1 MKTETETE
9 TITKEKIERETVKV
23 SQRERNLIVYNDEVN
38 TFDFIIESLIT
49 VCKHE
54 REQAEQ
60 CTHIIH
66 YKGKCAVK
74 VGTFRKLQPLCEAL
88 ADRGISAAIE

>member
-1 MKTETETE
+1 MKLVESKHTKTQKKTETVAVT
-9 TITKEKIERETVKV
+9 
-23 SQRERNLIVYNDEVN
+23 QRERNLIVYNDDVN
-38 TFDFIIESLIT
+38 TFDFMIESLVT

-66 YKGKCAVK
+66 YKGKCSVK
-74 VGTFRKLQPLCEAL
+74 TGTFKKLQPLCDAL
-88 ADRGISAAIE
+88 ADRGISAVVE

>member
-1 MKTETETE
+1 MEIA
-9 TITKEKIERETVKV
+9 TITKTEKTEKKV
-23 SQRERNLIVYNDEVN
+23 QITQRDRHLVVYNDDVN
-38 TFDFIIESLIT
+38 TFDFVIESLVT

-66 YKGKCAVK
+66 YKGKCSVK
-74 VGTFRKLQPLCEAL
+74 VGSFSKLQPLCEAL
-88 ADRGISAAIE
+88 TDRGISAVVE

>member
-1 MKTETETE
+1 MKTETETLTKKKIALE
-9 TITKEKIERETVKV
+9 TSKV
-23 SQRERNLIVYNDEVN
+23 NQRERNLIVYNDDVN
-38 TFDFIIESLIT
+38 TFEFIIDSLIV

-74 VGTFRKLQPLCEAL
+74 VGSFRKLQPLCEAL
-88 ADRGISAAIE
+88 ADRGISAVIE

>member
-1 MKTETETE
+1 MKTESDTLTKTKISIETA
-9 TITKEKIERETVKV
+9 RVN
-23 SQRERNLIVYNDEVN
+23 QRERNLIVYNDDVN

-60 CTHIIH
+60 CAHIIH
-66 YKGKCAVK
+66 FKGKCAVK
-74 VGTFRKLQPLCEAL
+74 VGSFRKLQPLCEAL
-88 ADRGISAAIE
+88 ADRGISAVIE